1 MDVVWLKHQSKDNM
15 EESRDFVAEGKLYL
29 DTYVGDD
36 GKKEAYF
43 VFESASFLL
52 ELTLSMETGFWK
64 EEDGVGVL
72 LDKYMDHSQPPKSRR
87 KGRKPKVNPK

>member
-52 ELTLSMETGFWK
+52 ELTLSMET
-64 EEDGVGVL
+64 VL
-72 LDKYMDHSQPPKSRR
+72 LDKYMDHSQSPKSRR
-87 KGRKPKVNPK
+87 KGIKPKVNPK